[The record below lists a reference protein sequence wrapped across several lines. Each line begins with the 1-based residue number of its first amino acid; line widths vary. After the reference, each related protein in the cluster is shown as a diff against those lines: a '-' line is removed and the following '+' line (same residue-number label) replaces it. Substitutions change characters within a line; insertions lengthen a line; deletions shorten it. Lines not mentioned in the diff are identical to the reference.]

1 MKNKIFM
8 VSLMTLAL
16 TLVVSGCSLF
26 GGTQNQQTT
35 PIIPAAPVTPA
46 VPVATTSAPVASP
59 EVVPVTAAVT
69 MASLAFNPA
78 TLTIKRGTTVTWT
91 NNDSVSHQI
100 KSASFNS
107 DILSQGQSY
116 SMTFNDAGIFDYSCA
131 IHPAMTGQL
140 IVE

>member
-1 MKNKIFM
+1 MKNKIFT
-8 VSLMTLAL
+8 VSLITLAL
-16 TLVVSGCSLF
+16 TLVVSGCSLY
-26 GGTQNQQTT
+26 GGTQNKQTT
-35 PIIPAAPVTPA
+35 PIIPAAPVTP
-46 VPVATTSAPVASP
+46 APVASP

-69 MASLAFNPA
+69 IASLAFNPA